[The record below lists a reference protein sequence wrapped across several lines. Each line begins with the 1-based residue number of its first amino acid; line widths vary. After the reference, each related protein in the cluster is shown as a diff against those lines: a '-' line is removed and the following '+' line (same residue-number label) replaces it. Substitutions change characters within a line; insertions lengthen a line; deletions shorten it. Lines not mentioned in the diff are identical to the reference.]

1 MAVLVKADI
10 GCIIGSQQ
18 VLADLVDIGGGVTV
32 FQLKTMGGGGAGGV
46 VDQGVPGPCATPW
59 PMVLTENG
67 TDVCVKPGDFA
78 NKAVRV
84 NVVAGGSGFNGG
96 FTDHSGVTPDALS
109 NVVAAANATRHY
121 LMIQNISD
129 DTLWVNFGVAAVTN
143 QPSIRLRAG
152 AVYIMESSFLN
163 TASVNLI
170 GAAGLAYVIKEG

>member
-1 MAVLVKADI
+1 MAAVVIKTDVGA
-10 GCIIGSQQ
+10 IITGQP
-18 VLADLVDIGGGVTV
+18 VLADLVDLGNGQTA
-32 FQLKTMGGGGAGGV
+32 FQLKTSVGGGV

-109 NVVAAANATRHY
+109 HVVAAANATRHY